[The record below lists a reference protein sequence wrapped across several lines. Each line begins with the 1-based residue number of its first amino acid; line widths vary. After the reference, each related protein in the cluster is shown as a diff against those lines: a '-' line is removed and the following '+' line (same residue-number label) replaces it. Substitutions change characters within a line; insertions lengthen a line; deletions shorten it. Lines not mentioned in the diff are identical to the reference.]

1 MKASEVIVTF
11 SLSVAKHRRIA
22 AGKNLVHGDMHF
34 PFSEKGIRAA
44 FQEGEDKIS
53 GREAFNILPT
63 RLQKENAM
71 IIRIWHNHQVY
82 STHEVTE
89 SRNAVIIR
97 F

>member
-34 PFSEKGIRAA
+34 
-44 FQEGEDKIS
+44 
-53 GREAFNILPT
+53 
-63 RLQKENAM
+63 
-71 IIRIWHNHQVY
+71 
-82 STHEVTE
+82 
-89 SRNAVIIR
+89 R